1 MFAHLHNHTEF
12 SLLDGLSR
20 IPQLMDR
27 AQALRQEAIALTD
40 HGNLYGAIQFYKE
53 AKARDIK
60 PIIGIEAY
68 VAQGSRHSREA
79 GDKQPYHM
87 TLLAKNESGYRNLLV
102 LSTKAHL
109 EGYYYRPRMDR
120 ELLEQYHEGI
130 IALSGCATSEVSRRL
145 IDGRFEEAVEAAHYF
160 KEIFGDFYI
169 ELQEHGITEHE
180 PLSRDLLRVARE
192 TGFPTVATNDV
203 HYVRHEDA
211 YAQDVLLCIGTNSAI
226 QEENRLK
233 MSGEA
238 GCYYLKSEDE
248 MRALFLDH
256 PDAIDNSWRIAE
268 MCDLEIEF
276 GRPRLPRA
284 DVPDGVTSDEHLG
297 RLCREGLARRYA
309 GAPEGAIRR
318 LDYELDVVRQ
328 TGFADYILIV
338 ADFAQYARAN
348 DILMAVRGSAA
359 ASVIL
364 YTLGVTEIDPLEH
377 RLVFE
382 RFLNVERHE
391 MPDVDLDFAE
401 DRRDEMIRY
410 ASEKYGYDRVA
421 QIITFGTLGAK
432 ASIRDTGRA
441 LGMTYADVD
450 RVARL
455 VPTMPA
461 SFGTMTID
469 KAFEE
474 GAEFKQLY
482 NDDPAITRLVD
493 TAKELEGVARHAST
507 HAAGVVIAPEPL
519 VNFLP
524 LQRPSSGD
532 ENGLPT
538 TQFGM
543 WDVAALGLLKMDFL
557 GLTNLTILGTARD
570 VIKQVRGVNLDLN
583 ALPDGDEKT
592 YAMLADGETFGVFQ
606 MESAGMRRYVQELRP
621 TSVSDLAAMVALYR
635 PGPMQHIPTYIAAK
649 HGQQEIA
656 YPHTDLAELL
666 DETYGV
672 IVYQDQVLLIAQHFA
687 GYSLGQADVMRK
699 AMGKKV
705 RAIMAAEEERFIEG
719 GVARGYTKKLA
730 DEIFKLI
737 EPFAGYAFNKAHAV
751 SYGTIAYQTAY
762 LKANYPEE
770 YMTAVLMNAGGQQR
784 IAEAYAEC
792 VRLGIE
798 VLPPDVNQSAANFSL
813 ETAADGT
820 KSIRFGLACVK
831 NAGEGMADGVVQERA
846 ANGPFARLDDFFERV
861 PAKHLNK
868 RALESLAKAGA
879 FDALAERAH
888 LLAGLDRLISY
899 AQGAQKQRESG
910 QTSLFD
916 LMAPSDQPALAGP
929 TLVAVPEA
937 PQQQKLAWE
946 KELLGI
952 YLSEHPFASAAAEMR
967 QLLTCAI
974 AEVNAELSGRDAI
987 IGGIVTG
994 SRLLSTR
1001 DGRSFIAAEIED
1013 QTGSIEVTVWPET
1026 YEQTRTFWESGN
1038 IVIANVRI
1046 RDRDDRLSA
1055 AVQRAALYG
1064 EGPIDAQSLFVEP
1077 QPSYGNAYRRN
1088 GGNGKGK
1095 EERGNG
1101 KGEGG
1106 NGSEPAAA
1114 ARPEDTAGVGATVG
1128 EGDSGLGRSP
1138 TETSPAPAPLPARPE
1153 ALVGRAAGE
1162 RFERE
1167 DTQAPH
1173 SLRITLEETDDPD
1186 QDHERLRA
1194 LVNALRDYTGEGAVR
1209 LAIRQ
1214 RDGEEVEMAL
1224 PNARLSPELTQRLG
1238 EIVGPWGTVGT

>member
-1 MFAHLHNHTEF
+1 
-12 SLLDGLSR
+12 
-20 IPQLMDR
+20 MD
-27 AQALRQEAIALTD
+27 QAKALGQEAIALTD

-53 AKARDIK
+53 AKSRGIK

-68 VAQGSRHSREA
+68 VAQGSRLSREP

-87 TLLAKNESGYRNLLV
+87 TLLAKNEAGYRNLLI
-102 LSTKAHL
+102 LSTKSHL
-109 EGYYYRPRMDR
+109 EGYYYKPRVDR
-120 ELLEQYHEGI
+120 ELLEQHHEGI

-145 IDGRFEEAVEAAHYF
+145 TDGRFDEALKAARYF
-160 KEIFGDFYI
+160 KDLFGDFYI

-180 PLSRDLLRVARE
+180 PLSHGLLRLAEE
-192 TGFPTVATNDV
+192 TGFPAVATNDV
-203 HYVRHEDA
+203 HYVRRDDA
-211 YAQDVLLCIGTNSAI
+211 YAQDILLCIGTNSAV

-233 MSGEA
+233 MSGDP

-248 MRALFLDH
+248 MRALFPGH
-256 PDAIDNSWRIAE
+256 PDAIENSWRIAE

-276 GRPRLPRA
+276 GRPRLPKA
-284 DVPDGVTSDEHLG
+284 DVPPGVSSDEHLA
-297 RLCREGLARRYA
+297 RLCRDGLARRYA
-309 GAPEGAIRR
+309 GEPEQATAR
-318 LDYELDVVRQ
+318 LAYELDVVRQ

-338 ADFAQYARAN
+338 SDFAHYAREHG
-348 DILMAVRGSAA
+348 ILMAVRGSAA
-359 ASVIL
+359 ASIIL
-364 YTLGVTEIDPLEH
+364 YCLDVTDINPLDYT
-377 RLVFE
+377 LVFE

-461 SFGTMTID
+461 SFGTMTIE

-474 GAEFKQLY
+474 GPEFKQLY
-482 NDDPAITRLVD
+482 DADPAITKLVD
-493 TAKELEGVARHAST
+493 TARELEGVARHAST

-557 GLTNLTILGTARD
+557 GLTNLTILGAARD
-570 VIKQVRGVNLDLN
+570 VIRQSRGVELDLA

-592 YAMLADGETFGVFQ
+592 YRMLTAGETFGVFQ

-621 TSVSDLAAMVALYR
+621 TSVKDLAAMVALYR

-649 HGQQEIA
+649 HGHQAIT
-656 YPHTDLAELL
+656 YPHADLSELL

-719 GVARGYTKKLA
+719 GIARGYTKKLA
-730 DEIFKLI
+730 DDIFKLI

-751 SYGTIAYQTAY
+751 SYGTISYQTAY

-792 VRLGIE
+792 VRLGIA
-798 VLPPDVNQSAANFSL
+798 VLPPDINRSAANFSL
-813 ETAADGT
+813 ESADSGT
-820 KSIRFGLACVK
+820 KAIRFGLACIK
-831 NAGEGMADGVVQERA
+831 NAGEGMAEGIVEERTS
-846 ANGPFARLDDFFERV
+846 NGPFARLDDFFERV
-861 PAKHLNK
+861 PGKFLNK
-868 RALESLAKAGA
+868 RALESLVKAGA
-879 FDALAERAH
+879 FDALAERAA
-888 LLAGLDRLISY
+888 LLAALDRLISY
-899 AQGAQKQRESG
+899 AQGVQKQRESG

-916 LMAPSDQPALAGP
+916 LMAPSEQPALAGP
-929 TLVAVPEA
+929 TLDAVREA

-952 YLSEHPFASAAAEMR
+952 YLSEHPFAGAAAELR
-967 QLLTCAI
+967 GFLTCAV
-974 AEVNAELSGRDAI
+974 AEVNAELAGRDVI
-987 IGGIVTG
+987 IGGIVTNT
-994 SRLLSTR
+994 RLLNTK

-1013 QTGSIEVTVWPET
+1013 QTGGIEITVWPET
-1026 YEQTRTFWESGN
+1026 FEQTRALWESGK

-1046 RDRDDRLSA
+1046 RARDDRLSA
-1055 AVQRAALYG
+1055 AVQRAVLYG
-1064 EGPIDAQSLFVEP
+1064 EGPINAQSLFVEP
-1077 QPSYGNAYRRN
+1077 QPSYGNGNGHRRN
-1088 GGNGKGK
+1088 GNGKS
-1095 EERGNG
+1095 ERVNG
-1101 KGEGG
+1101 TVSSG
-1106 NGSEPAAA
+1106 A
-1114 ARPEDTAGVGATVG
+1114 ARPENAEGVGATSGGVGSG
-1128 EGDSGLGRSP
+1128 EGKSP
-1138 TETSPAPAPLPARPE
+1138 VDASLPAPAPLPARPE
-1153 ALVGRAAGE
+1153 VSKDERGTGAATTVGI
-1162 RFERE
+1162 
-1167 DTQAPH
+1167 PNP
-1173 SLRITLEETDDPD
+1173 LRITLEETDDAD
-1186 QDHERLRA
+1186 EDHERLRA
-1194 LVNALRDYTGEGAVR
+1194 LVTTLRDYAGEGAVR

-1214 RDGEEVEMAL
+1214 RNGEEIEMTL
-1224 PNARLSPELTQRLG
+1224 PNAHLSPELTQRLG
-1238 EIVGPWGTVGT
+1238 EIVGPWGTVAG